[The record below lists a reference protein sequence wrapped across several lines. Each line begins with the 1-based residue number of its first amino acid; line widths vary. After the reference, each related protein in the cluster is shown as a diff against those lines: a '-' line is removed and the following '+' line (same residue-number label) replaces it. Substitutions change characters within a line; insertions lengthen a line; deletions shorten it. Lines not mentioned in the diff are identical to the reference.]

1 MYTYTKRK
9 CTVNS
14 INSQTS
20 RPSDT
25 LRLTIGVF
33 FDGTRNN
40 KYNINFWEAGHTIKD
55 TDKENYKKYKKIADS
70 NSSSYDSYKK
80 IKEQM
85 LQSYGIFM
93 IL

>member
-80 IKEQM
+80 NKRTNVAN
-85 LQSYGIFM
+85 L
-93 IL
+93 